1 MLVRSGI
8 PLVNSLKIIVKSTGN
23 SRLREIITDIY
34 NNVEQGNKFS
44 DSLDKY
50 SNVFESIHINLIKVA
65 ESTGKL
71 PETLMDIFE
80 YESEKKASIDK
91 IKSAIVYPMTILIL
105 GFGVLGF
112 LLSFVVPKMEKIF
125 SSMNKELPLSTKV
138 LISIGNFLRFHGYIV
153 LIVLACIFVVFKV
166 LYSYNKKFRTVI
178 DRFLLGIGFIKDIT
192 ISKLAHNLSFQL
204 NEGLTL
210 VSSLKATSNTLNNII
225 LKEHLNRISEEVST
239 GKKFSDSVKKADIF
253 PELFV
258 AAVATGEKSGNLAE
272 FLNRISEFYSK
283 QFEKVTSRFI
293 SLIEP
298 VFIVFIGLIVGFIVT
313 SIMGPLFEINTFIK

>member
-1 MLVRSGI
+1 MKAR
-8 PLVNSLKIIVKSTGN
+8 
-23 SRLREIITDIY
+23 
-34 NNVEQGNKFS
+34 
-44 DSLDKY
+44 
-50 SNVFESIHINLIKVA
+50 
-65 ESTGKL
+65 
-71 PETLMDIFE
+71 
-80 YESEKKASIDK
+80 KKASIDK

-153 LIVLACIFVVFKV
+153 FIVLACIFVVFKV

-239 GKKFSDSVKKADIF
+239 GKRFSDSVKKADIF

>member
-1 MLVRSGI
+1 
-8 PLVNSLKIIVKSTGN
+8 
-23 SRLREIITDIY
+23 
-34 NNVEQGNKFS
+34 
-44 DSLDKY
+44 
-50 SNVFESIHINLIKVA
+50 
-65 ESTGKL
+65 
-71 PETLMDIFE
+71 
-80 YESEKKASIDK
+80 
-91 IKSAIVYPMTILIL
+91 
-105 GFGVLGF
+105 
-112 LLSFVVPKMEKIF
+112 
-125 SSMNKELPLSTKV
+125 
-138 LISIGNFLRFHGYIV
+138 
-153 LIVLACIFVVFKV
+153 V

-272 FLNRISEFYSK
+272 FLEEDR
-283 QFEKVTSRFI
+283 
-293 SLIEP
+293 
-298 VFIVFIGLIVGFIVT
+298 VGK
-313 SIMGPLFEINTFIK
+313 GPDGKRDAGHGEDKNSSHKDGPI